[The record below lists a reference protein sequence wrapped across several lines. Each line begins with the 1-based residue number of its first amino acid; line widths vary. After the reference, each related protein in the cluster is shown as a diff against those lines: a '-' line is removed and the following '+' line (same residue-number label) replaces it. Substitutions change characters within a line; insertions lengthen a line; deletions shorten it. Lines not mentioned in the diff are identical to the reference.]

1 MFLVLERLI
10 FMNKLYWVLYD
21 SGIGLLR
28 NKKAAFA
35 KGIFT
40 CFYFFILTI
49 LVHAWLISSRL
60 ANIEKQ
66 KVIEENNTLD
76 TLLQTNANEH
86 LITLLLSM
94 KTALAVFS
102 LGLLFFGIFYLTI
115 HFQRILLLDKRE
127 LVIKKLLGSSARRVT
142 SEFFTDSLLAV
153 LPSALLGIILA
164 EFSYLT
170 ITQSLYSWLT
180 AAFYSTSYFI
190 LHVDLPLIG
199 VFVCLVTCQFLY
211 FNQKITNL

>member
-28 NKKAAFA
+28 NKKTTFA

-49 LVHAWLISSRL
+49 LIHAWLISIRL
-60 ANIEKQ
+60 ASIEKQ

-94 KTALAVFS
+94 KTALAIFS

-115 HFQRILLLDKRE
+115 HF
-127 LVIKKLLGSSARRVT
+127 
-142 SEFFTDSLLAV
+142 
-153 LPSALLGIILA
+153 
-164 EFSYLT
+164 
-170 ITQSLYSWLT
+170 
-180 AAFYSTSYFI
+180 
-190 LHVDLPLIG
+190 
-199 VFVCLVTCQFLY
+199 
-211 FNQKITNL
+211 